1 MKLGCR
7 IHARHAENLPHATPI
22 IGACFKHNGV
32 TVNIDEAKSVLEK
45 VVTPIKEDLQ
55 RPTRKQIATPH
66 KQTATPRKVRQT
78 TSLQSTAEA
87 FADDKYD
94 ANDR

>member
-22 IGACFKHNGV
+22 IGAGFKHNGV

-45 VVTPIKEDLQ
+45 VFTLIKEDLQ
-55 RPTRKQIATPH
+55 RPTRKQIATPQ
-66 KQTATPRKVRQT
+66 KQIATPRKVRQT